1 MSKVP
6 AGFFEVLQYA
16 TFWIT
21 VAVFVAV
28 ITYVPKVVARIKTSR
43 RKTLGNHMIKAA
55 ESFRRRF
62 VMNIDHDI
70 IAVCTSAAFTKG
82 LHEHN
87 QKVKTGEAKEWEKVV
102 VCAIPTFTFA
112 GSEQT
117 RRPIHT
123 GVREQLEL
131 IVRPM
136 ILTLTGFDPN
146 EVSNKDFE
154 KALSIIFERDS
165 RLFVPFAGSPA
176 EGEKQF
182 TLYGKTTIEQAIN
195 DINRTVDL

>member
-1 MSKVP
+1 MSDNLLYSIIAVMFVV
-6 AGFFEVLQYA
+6 AGFYL
-16 TFWIT
+16 WL
-21 VAVFVAV
+21 
-28 ITYVPKVVARIKTSR
+28 RINPIIKRSR
-43 RKTLGNHMIKAA
+43 QRNLVGQMIVAA
-55 ESFRRRF
+55 ENFRRRF

-82 LHEHN
+82 LHEHT
-87 QKVKTGEAKEWEKVV
+87 QRVKNGEAKEWEKVV
-102 VCAIPTFTFA
+102 VYAKPTFTFA
-112 GSEQT
+112 ESEQT

-136 ILTLTGFDPN
+136 FLTLTGFDPD
-146 EVSNKDFE
+146 EVSKKDFE

-165 RLFVPFAGSPA
+165 RLFVPFAGSPS

-182 TLYGKTTIEQAIN
+182 ALYGKTTIEQAIN
-195 DINRTVDL
+195 DINRTADL